1 MNIGTITTTV
11 LTASDGYVLT
21 DGEVYGRII
30 YLGKDRNPDEFHEIT
45 EEEYQE
51 VLKEQEADMM
61 SDYIPEDL
69 T

>member
-51 VLKEQEADMM
+51 ILKKQEEESEA
-61 SDYIPEDL
+61 L
-69 T
+69 ANGFGN